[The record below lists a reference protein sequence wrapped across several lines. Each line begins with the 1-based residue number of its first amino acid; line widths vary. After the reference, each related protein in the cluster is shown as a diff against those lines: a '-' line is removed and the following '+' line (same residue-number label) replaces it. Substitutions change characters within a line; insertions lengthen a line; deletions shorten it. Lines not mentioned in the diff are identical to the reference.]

1 MDVSAP
7 WKSCTQ
13 CNEIYDYRVVAL
25 SRGEIAQMIGTTVN
39 FKDEYGDVRSGE
51 VLTIDSDKFDEI
63 KWDEVP
69 KYWSKKTKS
78 YRPVKEKDM
87 ETVYIEIEGRDY
99 NDFVLLGDVLNES

>member
-1 MDVSAP
+1 
-7 WKSCTQ
+7 
-13 CNEIYDYRVVAL
+13 
-25 SRGEIAQMIGTTVN
+25 MIGTTVN

-78 YRPVKEKDM
+78 YRPVKDKDM
-87 ETVYIEIEGRDY
+87 ESIYCEIKGREYSDYIY
-99 NDFVLLGDVLNES
+99 LNEVINLPNLDKGSN